1 MLCPSAVFLVYQND
15 EELTHFIADLDA
27 LLILI
32 CDFIFQKK
40 FCGPLEEA
48 QQFFYNKHFKWFE
61 TKVIPGPLNIQ

>member
-48 QQFFYNKHFKWFE
+48 Q
-61 TKVIPGPLNIQ
+61 